1 MLQHET
7 AEESTPS
14 AHRGARLAAG
24 LGAGL
29 AVALLTIPVATNP
42 VAFWAVAMGFNTLTG
57 LGVLSGICEVPMS
70 AVLLLLTPWALG
82 ISVQQLYAWP
92 RSLNWIGWAVATII
106 AVLNIT
112 QLEGLYNPNHVEMA
126 VALIQSAHTL
136 PSLLVVSALALVIG
150 PITEELIFRLYV
162 YEFLKNRTEALLR
175 WKPLEKIGNNNAVLN
190 RTGIVRALATVVSAS
205 MFSEIH
211 GDMALFIPLFVAG
224 AAFAILRERYGLATS
239 TATHISLNAISFAAT
254 FILPH

>member
-7 AEESTPS
+7 AKESAPS

-57 LGVLSGICEVPMS
+57 LGILSGVCEAPMS
-70 AVLLLLTPWALG
+70 AVLLLLAPWALG

-92 RSLNWIGWAVATII
+92 RSLNWIGWGIATII
-106 AVLNIT
+106 GVLSIT
-112 QLEGLYNPNHVEMA
+112 QLVGLYNPNHVEMA
-126 VALIQSAHTL
+126 VALIQSAHSL
-136 PSLLVVSALALVIG
+136 PSVLVVGTLTLVVG

-162 YEFLKNRTEALLR
+162 YEFLKNRTEALLH
-175 WKPLEKIGNNNAVLN
+175 WKPLEKIGNNDAILN
-190 RTGIVRALATVVSAS
+190 RAGIARALATVLSAS
-205 MFSEIH
+205 MFSEMHDDI
-211 GDMALFIPLFVAG
+211 ALFVPLFIAG